1 LTRSPPPVSS
11 RSNSSDEVSADGP
24 QANAFGCRSPSRFLR
39 RVRFLTLASA
49 GHSKA
54 RLLRSR
60 CGNSPHAPP
69 QPIESTAFNLSL
81 DKCSKVRY
89 SSVKV
94 LLTVSPF
101 GPPFS
106 PTLNPFS
113 QSPRPLS
120 PASTAF
126 LPRAKPR
133 GTLNFPLTPLST
145 AFTQNARGV
154 GSQSPN
160 PAPTFSV
167 PSVLSVVNSLFSYSC
182 KLFGDSFHPFRN
194 HHPFF
199 SIACTLFCKNTRGG
213 GIQSRFG
220 VSVAIDFLSL
230 CFHGVTNPFFRN
242 SFLFTS
248 IQNPRGVNPCLKQI
262 SDSLCSVL
270 SVSPWQIRLDFAFR
284 TKYCSTA
291 KRTYTS
297 HLLSLEAC
305 S

>member
-1 LTRSPPPVSS
+1 MRGIGTRRRVFCYFERRDTS
-11 RSNSSDEVSADGP
+11 RSASEPATHSI
-24 QANAFGCRSPSRFLR
+24 RSLY
-39 RVRFLTLASA
+39 
-49 GHSKA
+49 
-54 RLLRSR
+54 
-60 CGNSPHAPP
+60 
-69 QPIESTAFNLSL
+69 LSL
-81 DKCSKVRY
+81 DKQPRIRY
-89 SSVKV
+89 SLVKV
-94 LLTVSPF
+94 LLTVSPI

-106 PTLNPFS
+106 PALNPFS
-113 QSPRPLS
+113 RSPRPLS

-133 GTLNFPLTPLST
+133 GTPNRPLTPLST
-145 AFTQNARGV
+145 AFKQNARGV
-154 GSQSPN
+154 GSQSSN

-182 KLFGDSFHPFRN
+182 RLFGDSFHPFRN

-199 SIACTLFCKNTRGG
+199 SIPCTLFRKNTRGVVT
-213 GIQSRFG
+213 QSTLHGSG

-242 SFLFTS
+242 SFACTS

-262 SDSLCSVL
+262 SDSLCSAL
-270 SVSPWQIRLDFAFR
+270 SVSLWQIRLDFAFR

>member
-1 LTRSPPPVSS
+1 
-11 RSNSSDEVSADGP
+11 
-24 QANAFGCRSPSRFLR
+24 
-39 RVRFLTLASA
+39 
-49 GHSKA
+49 
-54 RLLRSR
+54 
-60 CGNSPHAPP
+60 
-69 QPIESTAFNLSL
+69 
-81 DKCSKVRY
+81 
-89 SSVKV
+89 
-94 LLTVSPF
+94 VSPF

-106 PTLNPFS
+106 PALNPFS

-133 GTLNFPLTPLST
+133 GTPSRPLTPLPT
-145 AFTQNARGV
+145 AFTQNVRGV
-154 GSQSPN
+154 GSRPSDV
-160 PAPTFSV
+160 PTFRPADIFSEA
-167 PSVLSVVNSLFSYSC
+167 NSFFSYSC
-182 KLFGDSFHPFRN
+182 KLFGNSFYSFRN

-199 SIACTLFCKNTRGG
+199 SIPCTLFCKNTRGG
-213 GIQSRFG
+213 GYPKHSPALG
-220 VSVAIDFLSL
+220 VSVVIDFLSL
-230 CFHGVTNPFFRN
+230 WFHGLTNPCFRN
-242 SFLFTS
+242 SFACTS

-270 SVSPWQIRLDFAFR
+270 SVSLWQIRLDFVSR